1 MDTRKIE
8 KNLKMEDSTDPDY
21 KHATGLCKGFENLRE
36 NHDLYG
42 QCDTFLL
49 ANVF

>member
-1 MDTRKIE
+1 MDTWMIE

-36 NHDLYG
+36 NHDLYS
-42 QCDTFLL
+42 QCDTLLL

>member
-1 MDTRKIE
+1 MDAWMIE

-21 KHATGLCKGFENLRE
+21 KHATWLCKGFENLSE
-36 NHDLYG
+36 NHGLSG
-42 QCDTFLL
+42 QRDTFLL

>member
-1 MDTRKIE
+1 MDTWMIE

>member
-1 MDTRKIE
+1 MIE